1 MNNHHSSHRRTAIR
15 AAVAGAAVAAATA
28 AVVQLP
34 PVAHASPPSA
44 WTFCTLTPEA
54 DDLPVSPGLLTTT
67 TTRAHGDEIEVLHR
81 MTCDGHTVGWKWL
94 SAADIS
100 AL

>member
-28 AVVQLP
+28 TVVQLP

-44 WTFCTLTPEA
+44 WTFCSLTPEA
-54 DDLPVSPGLLTTT
+54 DMMPVGPGLLS
-67 TTRAHGDEIEVLHR
+67 TTRAQGGEIEVLHR
-81 MTCDGHTVGWKWL
+81 VTCDGRTVAWKWL

>member
-1 MNNHHSSHRRTAIR
+1 MNNHHSSQRTAIR

-28 AVVQLP
+28 TVVQLP

-44 WTFCTLTPEA
+44 WKFCTLTPEA
-54 DDLPVSPGLLTTT
+54 DAMPVSPGLLTTT
-67 TTRAHGDEIEVLHR
+67 RAQGEELEVLHR
-81 MTCDGHTVGWKWL
+81 VTCDGRTVARKWL